1 MEHKYL
7 DELENPYIIQSQFN
21 PYDKRQERWK
31 AQQALFGFDDSET
44 WCLQASFYS
53 WLYERL
59 RMFVVVGGEVV
70 DLNYHTFG
78 FKGKSY
84 TQLEMIEMILER
96 IRFYFSD
103 EYDDFNV
110 DQMRYVEEIGELWA
124 IILPA
129 MWWQI

>member
-1 MEHKYL
+1 MEHAYL
-7 DELENPYIIQSQFN
+7 EELENPYRIMSVFN
-21 PYDKRQERWK
+21 TYDNRQERWK
-31 AQQALFGFDDSET
+31 KQQEIYGFDDSDT

-59 RMFVVVGGEVV
+59 RMFVEIGGKTV
-70 DLNYHTFG
+70 DLTYHKFG
-78 FKGKSY
+78 FKGGSY

-103 EYDDFNV
+103 EYDDFNA

-129 MWWQI
+129 MWW